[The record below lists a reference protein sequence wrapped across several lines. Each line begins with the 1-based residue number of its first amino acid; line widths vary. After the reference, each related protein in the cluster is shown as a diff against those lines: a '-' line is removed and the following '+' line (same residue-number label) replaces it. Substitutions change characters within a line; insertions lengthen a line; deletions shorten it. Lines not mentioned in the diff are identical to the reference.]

1 MTSQTQA
8 QTLSDEELVRL
19 TLADQED
26 FLHLVDRYRAPLTKY
41 ILRLTNARV
50 EDAEDIL
57 QDALIKV
64 YLNLNGF
71 DGNLKFSS
79 WIYRIVHNQ
88 VISQYRKIKAR
99 PEGHAVD
106 TLDQAAKNLAAEMNI
121 AAGVDSNILKE
132 KFIRLMDLLPE
143 KYREA
148 LVLRFW
154 EEKSYQEISDII
166 RKPAGTVA
174 STINK
179 AKRELR
185 RLALKNDIKL

>member
-1 MTSQTQA
+1 
-8 QTLSDEELVRL
+8 
-19 TLADQED
+19 
-26 FLHLVDRYRAPLTKY
+26 
-41 ILRLTNARV
+41 
-50 EDAEDIL
+50 
-57 QDALIKV
+57 
-64 YLNLNGF
+64 LNLNGF

-106 TLDQAAKNLAAEMNI
+106 IEDQAAKNLASEMNI

-132 KFIRLMDLLPE
+132 KFSRLLDLLPE

-154 EEKSYQEISDII
+154 EEKSYQEISDIL
-166 RKPAGTVA
+166 RKPAGTIA
-174 STINK
+174 STISK